1 MLGVILAALSAATF
15 AFNTASL
22 RRGVLTGSVAQALS
36 ITVPI
41 GVPIFLLVAVVSGAI
56 TAIAEFSSQAVAMLA
71 FVGVLHF
78 VGGRYC
84 NYRAAQAIGANLS
97 APVIQL
103 SLVITLVL
111 TVLVLAESFT
121 VLRVLGIVMVVIG
134 PLLTKDAEPPARSA
148 PSTAAPAD
156 GGKPVEAGMLPVFRP
171 LYAEGYFFA
180 LLSAVVYGVTPIMI
194 RPLVENT
201 GASGGLVAGLIS
213 YTAATLAI
221 ALFLLWPGQFR
232 HVMAVR
238 RESVKWF
245 TFSGIFVCISQ
256 MFLYMAFAL
265 APVSVVIA
273 LVQLQLLF
281 RYWFAKLLNPHH
293 EIFGGKMILATV
305 ISLLGTLALSI
316 DNEWLLSMIP
326 LPGAVAAVM
335 RWHWP

>member
-1 MLGVILAALSAATF
+1 LLGVILAALSAATF
-15 AFNTASL
+15 AFNSAAL
-22 RRGVLTGSVAQALS
+22 RRGVLTGSVAQALA

-41 GVPIFLLVAVVSGAI
+41 GVPIFLLAGLLTGASTAVAQFSPQ
-56 TAIAEFSSQAVAMLA
+56 AIAVLA

-103 SLVITLVL
+103 SLVVTLAL
-111 TVLVLAESFT
+111 AVLVLNESFT
-121 VLRVLGIVMVVIG
+121 VLRVLGIAMVVVG
-134 PLLTKDAEPPARSA
+134 PLLTRDAEPART
-148 PSTAAPAD
+148 TATNAASPD
-156 GGKPVEAGMLPVFRP
+156 GAKPVESGMPPAFHP
-171 LYAEGYFFA
+171 LYAQGYFFA
-180 LLSAVVYGVTPIMI
+180 LLSAAVYGVTPIMI
-194 RPLVENT
+194 RPLVANT
-201 GASGGLVAGLIS
+201 GASGGLMAGLIS
-213 YTAATLAI
+213 YTAASLAI
-221 ALFLLWPGQFR
+221 GLLLFWPGQFR
-232 HVMAVR
+232 HVTAVN

-245 TFSGIFVCISQ
+245 TFSGVFVCLSQ

-316 DNEWLLSMIP
+316 DSEWLLSMIP
-326 LPGAVAAVM
+326 LPDAVAAVM

>member
-1 MLGVILAALSAATF
+1 MLGIVLAALSAATF
-15 AFNTASL
+15 AFNSASL
-22 RRGVLTGSVAQALS
+22 RRGVLTGSVAQALA

-41 GVPIFLLVAVVSGAI
+41 GVPIFLLAAVASGAI
-56 TAIAEFSSQAVAMLA
+56 AALAQFSGSAIGVLA

-78 VGGRYC
+78 IGGRYC

-103 SLVITLVL
+103 SLVITLALAVLVLNETL
-111 TVLVLAESFT
+111 TVL
-121 VLRVLGIVMVVIG
+121 RIIGIAMVVVG
-134 PLLTKDAEPPARSA
+134 PLLTKDAEPPR
-148 PSTAAPAD
+148 PAAPAVAPTD
-156 GGKPVEAGMLPVFRP
+156 GAKPVNSGMPAFHP

-180 LLSAVVYGVTPIMI
+180 LLSAAVYGVTPIMI

-213 YTAATLAI
+213 YTAASLGI
-221 ALFLLWPGQFR
+221 ALLLLWPGQFR
-232 HVMAVR
+232 HVASVN

-245 TFSGIFVCISQ
+245 TYSGVFVCISQ

-265 APVSVVIA
+265 APVAVVIT

-293 EIFGGKMILATV
+293 EIFGGKMILATIV
-305 ISLLGTLALSI
+305 SLLGTIALAI
-316 DNEWLLSMIP
+316 DSMWLLSVVP
-326 LPGAVAAVM
+326 LPEPIAAIL

>member
-1 MLGVILAALSAATF
+1 LLGVILAALSAATF
-15 AFNTASL
+15 AFNSAAL
-22 RRGVLTGSVAQALS
+22 RRGVLTGSVAQALA

-41 GVPIFLLVAVVSGAI
+41 GVPIFLLAGLLSGAS
-56 TAIAEFSSQAVAMLA
+56 TAIAQFSPQAIAVLA

-103 SLVITLVL
+103 SLVVTLAL
-111 TVLVLAESFT
+111 AVLVLNESFT
-121 VLRVLGIVMVVIG
+121 VLRVLGIAMVVVG

-148 PSTAAPAD
+148 ANNAASLD
-156 GGKPVEAGMLPVFRP
+156 GAKPVESGMPPAFHP
-171 LYAEGYFFA
+171 LYAQGYFFA
-180 LLSAVVYGVTPIMI
+180 LLSAAVYGVTPIMI
-194 RPLVENT
+194 RPLVANT

-213 YTAATLAI
+213 YTAASLAI
-221 ALFLLWPGQFR
+221 GLLLFWPGQFR
-232 HVMAVR
+232 HVTAVN

-245 TFSGIFVCISQ
+245 TFSGVFVCISQ

-281 RYWFAKLLNPHH
+281 RYWFAQLLNPHH

-316 DNEWLLSMIP
+316 DHEWLLSMIP
-326 LPGAVAAVM
+326 LPDAMAAVM

>member
-1 MLGVILAALSAATF
+1 MLGIILAALSAATF
-15 AFNTASL
+15 AFNSASL
-22 RRGVLTGSVAQALS
+22 RRGVLTGSVSQALA

-41 GVPIFLLVAVVSGAI
+41 GVPIFLLAAVGSGAI
-56 TAIAEFSSQAVAMLA
+56 TAIAEFSAQAIFVLS

-78 VGGRYC
+78 VAGRYC

-103 SLVITLVL
+103 SLVITLAL
-111 TVLVLAESFT
+111 AVLVLNESFT
-121 VLRVLGIVMVVIG
+121 VLRVLGIAMVVVG
-134 PLLTKDAEPPARSA
+134 PLLTKDAEPPARS
-148 PSTAAPAD
+148 STNTAPAEVA
-156 GGKPVEAGMLPVFRP
+156 KPVESGMPPAFHP
-171 LYAEGYFFA
+171 LYAQGYFFA
-180 LLSAVVYGVTPIMI
+180 LLSAAVYGVTPIMI

-213 YTAATLAI
+213 YTAASVAI

-232 HVMAVR
+232 HLAAIR
-238 RESVKWF
+238 PESVKWF
-245 TFSGIFVCISQ
+245 TFSGVFVCISQ

-265 APVSVVIA
+265 APVSVVVA

-305 ISLLGTLALSI
+305 ISLLGTVTLSI
-316 DNEWLLSMIP
+316 DNEWLLSLVP
-326 LPGAVAAVM
+326 LPEAVASVM